1 MSVCVVCITPGS
13 GSYHC
18 FIMEECLGSF
28 IAEPGCSGD
37 SGAGGPCSKGPDDA
51 EKVTELKR
59 GLGNSACLYMCVCM
73 CLGETREATC
83 VCVKVKRAAHERVS
97 QKNRLPSMPQG
108 FPYSLHR

>member
-1 MSVCVVCITPGS
+1 MCAHVCMCMSVCVVCITPGS

-59 GLGNSACLYMCVCM
+59 GLGNSACLYMCVC
-73 CLGETREATC
+73 
-83 VCVKVKRAAHERVS
+83 VCVWERQERRRVCV
-97 QKNRLPSMPQG
+97 
-108 FPYSLHR
+108 